1 MENCADPI
9 ALRDHDYCSRKTVSE
24 CQAER
29 AGDDQVGHLIF
40 IFWIEKMSQS
50 VHNVIL
56 KIFCSASDVFFCC
69 ELTDILSCV
78 VDLQVHHHSA
88 PTANPPSSAEHPEV
102 VNFLPSPQS
111 STSAAD
117 MPGLLDLVPTSFA
130 TIPPD
135 ELPLLSKVSPIPQ
148 SSSAPLL
155 HDNDPVRIHNH
166 SVEDYQKIYH
176 EVVDNMLHYKSG
188 RVRPYSL
195 ELGRCIKQKL
205 WERLNRPSFTSS
217 VGEDGLEPAPPPLP
231 DDSDKVLQPEPPPP
245 ESPSILQSPPVIPRA
260 FGTS

>member
-9 ALRDHDYCSRKTVSE
+9 ALRDHDYCRRKRVSE
-24 CQAER
+24 RRAER
-29 AGDDQVGHLIF
+29 AGCPCCGDD
-40 IFWIEKMSQS
+40 
-50 VHNVIL
+50 
-56 KIFCSASDVFFCC
+56 
-69 ELTDILSCV
+69 
-78 VDLQVHHHSA
+78 QVHHHSA

-102 VNFLPSPQS
+102 VNCLPSPQS

-117 MPGLLDLVPTSFA
+117 VPGLLDLVPTSFA

-135 ELPLLSKVSPIPQ
+135 ELPLISKVSPIPQ

-245 ESPSILQSPPVIPRA
+245 ESPSILQPPPVIPRA